1 MFTNY
6 LSSIDGI
13 SIFPIIS
20 LLIFFTAFI
29 FMIVWIFRVDASYV
43 KQMENLPLEGEDE
56 NRNL

>member
-43 KQMENLPLEGEDE
+43 KQMENLPLDGEDE
-56 NRNL
+56 NRKL